1 MTKTASP
8 ATDRTALL
16 EALAKGLVEF
26 DYLKADGEFRTVRGT
41 TNYGTI
47 EINGGEQEEA
57 YYAKAFEDND
67 NDDAE
72 FVLYFDADR
81 KGIRNIRPDAI
92 VPREVYFQQVSFG
105 REV

>member
-1 MTKTASP
+1 MTTKTASP

-16 EALAKGLVEF
+16 AALNRGLVEF
-26 DYLKADGEFRTVRGT
+26 DYLKADGEFRTVHGT

-47 EINGGEQEEA
+47 EINGGDQDEA
-57 YYAKAFEDND
+57 YYDKAFGD

-81 KGIRNIRPDAI
+81 KAIRSIRTDAI
-92 VPREVYFQQVSFG
+92 VPREVYFQQVTVG

>member
-16 EALAKGLVEF
+16 EALNQGLVEF

-47 EINGGEQEEA
+47 EINGGDQDEA
-57 YYAKAFEDND
+57 YYAKAFEGND
-67 NDDAE
+67 EAE

-81 KGIRNIRPDAI
+81 KAIRSIRPDAI
-92 VPREVYFQQVSFG
+92 VPRELYFQQVSFG

>member
-1 MTKTASP
+1 MTTKTSP
-8 ATDRTALL
+8 ATDRQPLL
-16 EALAKGLVEF
+16 EALNRGLVEF

-47 EINGGEQEEA
+47 EINGGDQDDD
-57 YYAKAFEDND
+57 YYDKAFEDND
-67 NDDAE
+67 TAE

-81 KGIRNIRPDAI
+81 KAIRSIRPDAI

>member
-16 EALAKGLVEF
+16 AALNQGLVEF

-47 EINGGEQEEA
+47 EINGGDQDEV
-57 YYAKAFEDND
+57 YYAKVFED

-81 KGIRNIRPDAI
+81 KAIRSIRPDAI
-92 VPREVYFQQVSFG
+92 VPRTVYFNLVSIG
-105 REV
+105 REI

>member
-1 MTKTASP
+1 MTSP
-8 ATDRTALL
+8 ATDRQPLL
-16 EALAKGLVEF
+16 AALAQGLVEF

-57 YYAKAFEDND
+57 YYVKAFED

-81 KGIRNIRPDAI
+81 KAIRSIRPDAI
-92 VPREVYFQQVSFG
+92 VPRTVYFNLVSIG
-105 REV
+105 REI

>member
-1 MTKTASP
+1 MMTASP
-8 ATDRTALL
+8 ATDRQPLL
-16 EALAKGLVEF
+16 AALAQGLVEF

-47 EINGGEQEEA
+47 EINGCDQDEA
-57 YYAKAFEDND
+57 YYVKAFED

-81 KGIRNIRPDAI
+81 KAIRSIRPDAI
-92 VPREVYFQQVSFG
+92 VPRTVYFNLVSIG
-105 REV
+105 RDI

>member
-16 EALAKGLVEF
+16 AALKRGLVEF

-47 EINGGEQEEA
+47 EINGGEQDEA
-57 YYAKAFEDND
+57 YYAKVFEDND
-67 NDDAE
+67 EAE

-81 KGIRNIRPDAI
+81 KAIRSIRPDAI
-92 VPREVYFQQVSFG
+92 VPREVYFQQVSVG
-105 REV
+105 REI

>member
-1 MTKTASP
+1 MTNTSP

-16 EALAKGLVEF
+16 EALNQGLVEF

-47 EINGGEQEEA
+47 EINGGDQDEA
-57 YYAKAFEDND
+57 YYAKAFEGND
-67 NDDAE
+67 EAE

-81 KGIRNIRPDAI
+81 KAIRSIRPDAI
-92 VPREVYFQQVSFG
+92 VPRELYFQQVSFG

>member
-16 EALAKGLVEF
+16 AALNQGLVEF

-67 NDDAE
+67 DAE

-81 KGIRNIRPDAI
+81 KAIRSIRPDAI

>member
-16 EALAKGLVEF
+16 AALNQGLVEF
-26 DYLKADGEFRTVRGT
+26 DYLKADGELRTVRGT

-67 NDDAE
+67 DAE

-81 KGIRNIRPDAI
+81 KAIRSIRPDAI
-92 VPREVYFQQVSFG
+92 VPRTVYFNLASIV
-105 REV
+105 RDI

>member
-1 MTKTASP
+1 MTSP
-8 ATDRTALL
+8 ATDRQPLLSALNQ
-16 EALAKGLVEF
+16 GLVEF
-26 DYLKADGEFRTVRGT
+26 DYLKDDGEFRTVRGT

-67 NDDAE
+67 NDAE

-81 KGIRNIRPDAI
+81 KAIRSIRPDAI
-92 VPREVYFQQVSFG
+92 VPRTVYFNLVSIG
-105 REV
+105 REI

>member
-1 MTKTASP
+1 MTTKTSP

-16 EALAKGLVEF
+16 AALNQGLVEF
-26 DYLKADGEFRTVRGT
+26 DYLKADGEFRTVRGI

-67 NDDAE
+67 DAE

-81 KGIRNIRPDAI
+81 KAIRSIRPDAI
-92 VPREVYFQQVSFG
+92 VPRTVYFNLVSVG
-105 REV
+105 REI

>member
-1 MTKTASP
+1 MTKTAPP

-16 EALAKGLVEF
+16 AALNQGLVEF

-67 NDDAE
+67 DAE

-81 KGIRNIRPDAI
+81 KAIRSVRPDAI
-92 VPREVYFQQVSFG
+92 VPRTVYFNLVSIG
-105 REV
+105 REI

>member
-1 MTKTASP
+1 MMTASP
-8 ATDRTALL
+8 ATDRQPLL
-16 EALAKGLVEF
+16 AALAQGLVEF

-57 YYAKAFEDND
+57 YYVKAFED

-81 KGIRNIRPDAI
+81 KAIRSIRPDAI
-92 VPREVYFQQVSFG
+92 VPRTVYFNLVSIG
-105 REV
+105 REI

>member
-1 MTKTASP
+1 MMTASP
-8 ATDRTALL
+8 ATDRQPLL
-16 EALAKGLVEF
+16 AALAQGLVEF

-57 YYAKAFEDND
+57 YYVKAFED

-81 KGIRNIRPDAI
+81 KAIRSIRPDAI
-92 VPREVYFQQVSFG
+92 VPRTVYFNLVSIG

>member
-1 MTKTASP
+1 MTTKTASP

-16 EALAKGLVEF
+16 AALNRGLVEF

-41 TNYGTI
+41 TNYATI
-47 EINGGEQEEA
+47 EINGGDQGEA
-57 YYAKAFEDND
+57 YYDKAFGD

-81 KGIRNIRPDAI
+81 KAIRSIRPDAI
-92 VPREVYFQQVSFG
+92 VPREVYFQQVTVG

>member
-16 EALAKGLVEF
+16 AALAQGLVEF
-26 DYLKADGEFRTVRGT
+26 DYLKANGEFRTVRGT

-57 YYAKAFEDND
+57 HYAKVFED

-72 FVLYFDADR
+72 LVLYFDADR
-81 KGIRNIRPDAI
+81 KAIRSIRPDAI
-92 VPREVYFQQVSFG
+92 VPREVYFNLVSIG
-105 REV
+105 REI

>member
-1 MTKTASP
+1 MTSP

-16 EALAKGLVEF
+16 AALNQGLVEF

-57 YYAKAFEDND
+57 YYAKTFED

-81 KGIRNIRPDAI
+81 KAIRSIRPDAI
-92 VPREVYFQQVSFG
+92 VPRTVYFNLVSIG
-105 REV
+105 REI

>member
-67 NDDAE
+67 DAE

-81 KGIRNIRPDAI
+81 KAIRSIRPDAI
-92 VPREVYFQQVSFG
+92 VPRTVYFNLVSIG
-105 REV
+105 REI

>member
-1 MTKTASP
+1 MTTKTSP

-16 EALAKGLVEF
+16 AALNQGLVEF

-67 NDDAE
+67 DAE
-72 FVLYFDADR
+72 FVLYFDIDR
-81 KGIRNIRPDAI
+81 KAIRSIRPDAI
-92 VPREVYFQQVSFG
+92 VPRTVYFNLVSIG
-105 REV
+105 REI

>member
-8 ATDRTALL
+8 ATDRQPLL
-16 EALAKGLVEF
+16 ASLNRGLVEF

-47 EINGGEQEEA
+47 EINGGDQDEA
-57 YYAKAFEDND
+57 YYAKAFGD

-72 FVLYFDADR
+72 FVLYFDAER

>member
-1 MTKTASP
+1 MTSKTSP
-8 ATDRTALL
+8 ATDRQPLL
-16 EALAKGLVEF
+16 EALNRGLVEF

-47 EINGGEQEEA
+47 EINGGDQDDD
-57 YYAKAFEDND
+57 YYDKAFEDND
-67 NDDAE
+67 TAE

-81 KGIRNIRPDAI
+81 KAIRSIRPDAI

>member
-1 MTKTASP
+1 MTKSP

-16 EALAKGLVEF
+16 AALNQGLVEF

-57 YYAKAFEDND
+57 YCAKAFED

-81 KGIRNIRPDAI
+81 KAMRSIRPDAI
-92 VPREVYFQQVSFG
+92 VPRTVYFNLVSIG
-105 REV
+105 REI

>member
-47 EINGGEQEEA
+47 EINGGEQEA
-57 YYAKAFEDND
+57 YYAKAFED

-81 KGIRNIRPDAI
+81 KAIRSIRPDAI
-92 VPREVYFQQVSFG
+92 VPRTVYFNLVSIG
-105 REV
+105 REI